1 MPDKLSD
8 YLDDFENCL
17 KLDSKIRASVS
28 RELRAH
34 LEDRSQELEESG
46 LSQEE
51 ASRVATDCF
60 GSCEFVAQQMYQV
73 HSQGS
78 WQEAF
83 FAALPH
89 LLVASLLTSYYW
101 QSIPLVSVILMATAC
116 VVVYGWCHEKPVWFF
131 PWLGY
136 YLLPIIIGGILLVH
150 LRQGWT
156 WLAAVVYIPLALF
169 TLTHIVK
176 QTASRDWLYVSL
188 MLAPVPVVLVWLLSL
203 GTGGEFFTN
212 GIRVGQLQE
221 DLPWVSASF
230 LALAAATLCSV
241 RLRQRWCKTAV
252 LLIPP
257 IVILTSVTAAT
268 GGNIGLCGWLI
279 LTVSLCAVVSPAW
292 LQYKFH

>member
-1 MPDKLSD
+1 MADKLSD
-8 YLDDFENCL
+8 YLDNFENCL
-17 KLDSKIRASVS
+17 KVDSKIRASVS

-34 LEDRSQELEESG
+34 LEDRTQELKESG
-46 LSQEE
+46 LSEEE
-51 ASRVATDCF
+51 AFKVATDSL
-60 GSCEFVAQQMYQV
+60 GSSQFVAQQMYYI

-89 LLVASLLTSYYW
+89 LLVASLFTSYYW
-101 QSIPLVSVILMATAC
+101 QSIAFVSIVLIATAS
-116 VVVYGWCHEKPVWFF
+116 VVVYGWCHEKPIWFF

-136 YLLPIIIGGILLVH
+136 YLLPVIVGGILLVY
-150 LRQGWT
+150 LLQGWT
-156 WLAAVVYIPLALF
+156 WLVAVVYIPLALF
-169 TLTHIVK
+169 TLIYIVK

-188 MLAPVPVVLVWLLSL
+188 MLAPVPVVLSWLLSL

-212 GIRVGQLQE
+212 GIGLGQLQE
-221 DLPWVSASF
+221 ALPGVIASF
-230 LALAAATLCSV
+230 LALAAATVGSV

-257 IVILTSVTAAT
+257 IVILTSITSAT
-268 GGNIGLCGWLI
+268 GENINLYGWLI
-279 LTVSLCAVVSPAW
+279 LTLSLCAVVSPAW